1 LATRFGDL
9 SFQTRLTIVAAAA
22 VAIAIAAAAVVIY
35 FVVQAALVSQLDESL
50 QQQADATQLEVRT
63 QIVPGTSFGQ
73 ISVRARPQQ
82 FGPAGEVQLVGSD
95 GQTALVPGE
104 TLALPVAAR
113 DRDVAAG
120 RAASYWRFDYI
131 QHEHV
136 RIYTTRQTVTDEL
149 SVAVQVGRPMAEIDR
164 ILGVLQLF
172 LGGVALAGVGLA
184 ALLGRLVAQAALGP
198 IHRLRAAVD
207 HVTATRDMT
216 ERVPDQGS
224 DELGRLA
231 AHFNTMLGA
240 LDQSLRT
247 QRQLVADASHEL
259 RTPLASLRTNIE
271 VLQRSPRLP
280 DADRE
285 RLLHDVV
292 AQVEQLTLLIQ
303 DLIDL
308 ARGDQAPETNEEL
321 RLDWIVSAAVER
333 AVTNWPAVR
342 FQTELGELIVTGDAR
357 RLDRAVSNLLDN
369 AGKWSPPG
377 EVVEVRVTDH
387 QVVVR
392 DHGPG
397 IAADDLPYIFD
408 RFWRAPTSRA
418 MPGSGLGLAIVRQ
431 VAETHGAVVTAE
443 RPDGGGTL
451 MRLEFR
457 NSDS

>member
-9 SFQTRLTIVAAAA
+9 SFQTRLTLVAALA
-22 VAIAIAAAAVVIY
+22 VAIAIIGPGLVLYQLVHNALYSQVDQYLAQRAATAHVEQTSPRA
-35 FVVQAALVSQLDESL
+35 VQATIAPDELGQGVAAPQLIDPHGMLPSNSPPLVFATPQDEQVASGEAPSYLRDELVRGHHLRVLVSKVPDQPYAIQLIRSLDE
-50 QQQADATQLEVRT
+50 AD
-63 QIVPGTSFGQ
+63 QIMTYLK
-73 ISVRARPQQ
+73 
-82 FGPAGEVQLVGSD
+82 LV
-95 GQTALVPGE
+95 LIV
-104 TLALPVAAR
+104 LAVCAIPL
-113 DRDVAAG
+113 G
-120 RAASYWRFDYI
+120 
-131 QHEHV
+131 
-136 RIYTTRQTVTDEL
+136 
-149 SVAVQVGRPMAEIDR
+149 AV
-164 ILGVLQLF
+164 
-172 LGGVALAGVGLA
+172 
-184 ALLGRLVAQAALGP
+184 LGRLVARAALGP
-198 IHRLRAAVD
+198 LHRLRAAVD
-207 HVTATRDMT
+207 RVTETRDMT
-216 ERVPDQGS
+216 ERVPDSGR
-224 DELGRLA
+224 DEVGRLA
-231 AHFNTMLGA
+231 AHFNAMLGA
-240 LDQSLRT
+240 IDQSLRT

-271 VLQRSPRLP
+271 VLQRSPNLP
-280 DADRE
+280 SPDRE

-292 AQVEQLTLLIQ
+292 AQVEQLTQLIQ

-308 ARGDQAPETNEEL
+308 ARGDQAPETKEEV
-321 RLDWIVSAAVER
+321 RLDSIVSDAVER

-342 FQTELGELIVTGDAR
+342 FRTDLRELIVTGDAR

-451 MRLEFR
+451 MRLEFL
-457 NSDS
+457 NPDS